1 MSKIVGAFFF
11 ESKCKP
17 IIVVPSK
24 LMLSGTASTNEAINF
39 PSDQYPLAW
48 IVCPISNWLLSDVLL
63 SISIVISSTK
73 TAVLSELNPVI
84 VPNKAGCL
92 MIVFAISS
100 FWIAS
105 ISTTT
110 VWPILRSR
118 PVSL

>member
-1 MSKIVGAFFF
+1 MSKIVGAFFI

-17 IIVVPSK
+17 IIVDPSK
-24 LMLSGTASTNEAINF
+24 LMLSGTVSTNEAINF

-48 IVCPISNWLLSDVLL
+48 IVSPISNWLLSNVLL

-73 TAVLSELNPVI
+73 TAVLSELKPVI

-100 FWIAS
+100 FWIVS
-105 ISTTT
+105 NSTTT